1 MVLLRKW
8 SSVLGRAVIAA
19 SAGVGLVQLAVT
31 AKRGDQLGAQPA
43 ERAGGA
49 GDGVAPNEG
58 PYLSGAVQLT
68 LPGRFV
74 RAGEAYFDHL
84 TPPRNV
90 IFQAEER
97 GAGAGQYAMYVA
109 PLRYDSRQAV
119 IGLGEPTRLSAP
131 GSANTCG
138 WFFPSD
144 SKRVLFGSTLGPVA
158 PEERSPGYQRD
169 SGRYR
174 WSFPSA
180 MRIVTAT
187 ITKDA
192 KADGPVEELVAR
204 PGGDGYAAEAS
215 WSPDGRFLL
224 YTHVDPATGDADL
237 WVWDSGHEA
246 SFALVRE
253 PGYDGGGFFSPDGQ
267 RVCYRS
273 DRRGNGELQVYVA
286 DLAFD
291 PAEPALITGVR
302 REVAITDDPGVVNWA
317 PFWHPTG
324 SYLVFA
330 SSRAGHTNY
339 ELEAIEVLPQSTPG
353 RRARVTHAA
362 GFDGLPA
369 YSRDGTLLMWTS
381 QRGPKNPDGTASSQ
395 LWVASVIGDPAWEP
409 AGPRAASPGAR

>member
-1 MVLLRKW
+1 MVLRKW
-8 SSVLGRAVIAA
+8 TSVLARVVIGA
-19 SAGVGLVQLAVT
+19 SAGVGLVQLAVAT
-31 AKRGDQLGAQPA
+31 RSAAPGGGAQPS
-43 ERAGGA
+43 AG
-49 GDGVAPNEG
+49 EG
-58 PYLSGAVQLT
+58 PYMSGAVQLT
-68 LPGRFV
+68 LPERFV

-84 TPPRNV
+84 TPPRNI

-97 GAGAGQYAMYVA
+97 GQNGGQGGGQGGEQYAMYVA

-119 IGLGEPTRLSAP
+119 VGLGEPTRLSAP

-144 SKRVLFGSTLGPVA
+144 SKRVLFGSTLGPVE
-158 PEERSPGYQRD
+158 PEARRPGYQRD
-169 SGRYR
+169 TGRYR

-180 MRIVTAT
+180 MRIVTGT

-237 WVWDSGHEA
+237 WVWDSGREA
-246 SFALVRE
+246 SFPLVRA
-253 PGYDGGGFFSPDGQ
+253 PGYDGGGFFSPDGL

-286 DLAFD
+286 ELAFD

-302 REVAITDDPGVVNWA
+302 REVAITDDAGVVNWA

-339 ELEAIEVLPQSTPG
+339 ELEAIEVLPGGGPG
-353 RRARVTHAA
+353 RRARVTRSE

-381 QRGPKNPDGTASSQ
+381 QRGPRNADGSPSSQ
-395 LWVASVIGDPAWEP
+395 LWIASVIGDPAWEP
-409 AGPRAASPGAR
+409 AGAPAGGPPAAR